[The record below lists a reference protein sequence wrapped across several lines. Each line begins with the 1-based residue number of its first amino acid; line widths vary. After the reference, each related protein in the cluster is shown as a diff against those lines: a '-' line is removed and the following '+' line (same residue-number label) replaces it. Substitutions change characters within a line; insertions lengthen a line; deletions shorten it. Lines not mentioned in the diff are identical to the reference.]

1 MLEGFEEVF
10 GRGGCELNRSRW
22 KWMEGTVNTDDD
34 HMKLTYEERP
44 DPVALIAPGE
54 GSTFIVQFLEMDS
67 KQDNGKEMMRYVRRE
82 LDFYLVELR
91 EENPWAYAIY
101 HCSTAANVYSR
112 VHWGYYPKGYKE
124 EH

>member
-1 MLEGFEEVF
+1 
-10 GRGGCELNRSRW
+10 
-22 KWMEGTVNTDDD
+22 MEGVVNIDDD
-34 HMKLTYEERP
+34 HMKLTYEEKP

-101 HCSTAANVYSR
+101 HCSTAANVYSK
-112 VHWGYYPKGYKE
+112 VHWGYYPKEKVKK
-124 EH
+124 